1 MRISIRTKLLG
12 TFGFIL
18 LLVGITSLFAV
29 FRIRDLKDSL
39 TGILQNPMTVS
50 RVSQDIEVSVLT
62 MQQLMYDISISRDQ
76 KQHNK
81 ILGELGKIENNV
93 MHGFTTIQ
101 QSTLSNEIKVMT
113 LKSRILFLQWRPIR
127 ERIIS
132 LADSGDFSGAR
143 TISKNRGDN
152 IVKSLQVAMEKI
164 SDLSA
169 RKAKDFTEETARMAN
184 SARLITIISL
194 IVACVI
200 GIFIALTLSLSITR
214 RLNIISEATTNMSE
228 RKFGQVI
235 RVVGTDELSRV
246 AWNFNSMAIQL
257 SDLYETLEKKV
268 EDRTLELQ
276 SANLELQKVK
286 NELEQ
291 KVAERTEDLESNIRE
306 LNKSHMAMLY
316 MIEDLNKTSTQ
327 LKETQ
332 AELIRKERLAVLGQ
346 FSGNISHELRNPLG
360 VIDSSIYFLQMRL
373 KDADEKVLQHLDR
386 ISTSVKTSTSII
398 ENLLDLSR
406 MTKPVMEKYAVS
418 PLLTEFIENSKPPE
432 SINILRNFPEEETE
446 IMVEKEQFRM
456 AIGNILKNAFAAM
469 NENGTL
475 EISIFKS
482 NGNVV
487 MSFKDSGQGIEANHI
502 NQVFQ
507 PLFSTK
513 SKGIG
518 LGLSITKMI
527 IENHG
532 GTIRVDSEPGKG
544 ANFIIEM
551 PLLSV
556 KDEPST

>member
-1 MRISIRTKLLG
+1 
-12 TFGFIL
+12 
-18 LLVGITSLFAV
+18 
-29 FRIRDLKDSL
+29 
-39 TGILQNPMTVS
+39 
-50 RVSQDIEVSVLT
+50 
-62 MQQLMYDISISRDQ
+62 
-76 KQHNK
+76 
-81 ILGELGKIENNV
+81 
-93 MHGFTTIQ
+93 
-101 QSTLSNEIKVMT
+101 
-113 LKSRILFLQWRPIR
+113 
-127 ERIIS
+127 
-132 LADSGDFSGAR
+132 
-143 TISKNRGDN
+143 
-152 IVKSLQVAMEKI
+152 
-164 SDLSA
+164 
-169 RKAKDFTEETARMAN
+169 
-184 SARLITIISL
+184 
-194 IVACVI
+194 
-200 GIFIALTLSLSITR
+200 
-214 RLNIISEATTNMSE
+214 
-228 RKFGQVI
+228 VI

-432 SINILRNFPEEETE
+432 SINILRN
-446 IMVEKEQFRM
+446 
-456 AIGNILKNAFAAM
+456 ILKNAFAAM

>member
-1 MRISIRTKLLG
+1 
-12 TFGFIL
+12 
-18 LLVGITSLFAV
+18 
-29 FRIRDLKDSL
+29 
-39 TGILQNPMTVS
+39 
-50 RVSQDIEVSVLT
+50 
-62 MQQLMYDISISRDQ
+62 
-76 KQHNK
+76 
-81 ILGELGKIENNV
+81 
-93 MHGFTTIQ
+93 
-101 QSTLSNEIKVMT
+101 
-113 LKSRILFLQWRPIR
+113 
-127 ERIIS
+127 
-132 LADSGDFSGAR
+132 
-143 TISKNRGDN
+143 
-152 IVKSLQVAMEKI
+152 
-164 SDLSA
+164 
-169 RKAKDFTEETARMAN
+169 
-184 SARLITIISL
+184 
-194 IVACVI
+194 
-200 GIFIALTLSLSITR
+200 
-214 RLNIISEATTNMSE
+214 MSE